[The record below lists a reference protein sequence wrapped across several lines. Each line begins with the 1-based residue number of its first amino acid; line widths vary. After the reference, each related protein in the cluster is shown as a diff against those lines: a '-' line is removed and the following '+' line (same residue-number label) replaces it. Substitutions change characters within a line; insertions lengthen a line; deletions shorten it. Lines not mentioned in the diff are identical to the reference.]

1 MNAKEKEPRHDHERS
16 DWNLN
21 FVVWGGITLVIAVTV
36 ILAGSWWIFRN
47 FQRSAANR
55 VMGTAQVQ
63 PVLPPEPRL
72 QISPSAD
79 WKLMYEQERAALH
92 SYGWV
97 DRSRG
102 IVRIPIDREMELI
115 AQRGFPAAKAEGGNA
130 K

>member
-1 MNAKEKEPRHDHERS
+1 MNSKERQRRHDHERS
-16 DWNLN
+16 DWDLKY
-21 FVVWGGITLVIAVTV
+21 VIWGAITLAISVSVIV
-36 ILAGSWWIFRN
+36 AGSWWIFRN
-47 FQRSAANR
+47 FENSAATR
-55 VMGTAQVQ
+55 VLGTAPAQ
-63 PVLPPEPRL
+63 PLLPPEPRL

-79 WKLMYEQERAALH
+79 WRLMFEQERAALN

-115 AQRGFPAAKAEGGNA
+115 AQRGFPAAKAEGGIA